1 MRIVLF
7 ILIGIMLNYVY
18 NLLLK
23 VFNLTRSNRCN
34 SKEYNRSS
42 EDMLKH
48 SIVILSLFVISL
60 IILLVGSIFKI
71 FVLGGM

>member
-34 SKEYNRSS
+34 SKEYNRSL

-48 SIVILSLFVISL
+48 SIVILSLFVIGL

>member
-34 SKEYNRSS
+34 SKEYNRSL

-48 SIVILSLFVISL
+48 SIVILSLFVIGL
-60 IILLVGSIFKI
+60 IILLVGSILKFS
-71 FVLGGM
+71 

>member
-34 SKEYNRSS
+34 SKEYNRSL

-48 SIVILSLFVISL
+48 SIVILSLFVIGL
-60 IILLVGSIFKI
+60 IILLVGSMFKI
-71 FVLGGM
+71 CV

>member
-34 SKEYNRSS
+34 NKKYNRSL

-48 SIVILSLFVISL
+48 SIVILSLFVIGL
-60 IILLVGSIFKI
+60 IILLVGSILKFS
-71 FVLGGM
+71 

>member
-23 VFNLTRSNRCN
+23 VFNLTRNNHCN
-34 SKEYNRSS
+34 SKEYNRSL
-42 EDMLKH
+42 EDILKH
-48 SIVILSLFVISL
+48 SIVILLLFVIGL
-60 IILLVGSIFKI
+60 IILLVGSILKFSQ
-71 FVLGGM
+71 

>member
-34 SKEYNRSS
+34 SKEYNRSL

-48 SIVILSLFVISL
+48 SIVILSLFVIGL

-71 FVLGGM
+71 FVVGGM

>member
-7 ILIGIMLNYVY
+7 ILLGIMLNYVY

-34 SKEYNRSS
+34 SNKEYNRLLK
-42 EDMLKH
+42 DVLKH
-48 SIVILSLFVISL
+48 SIVILSLFVIGL
-60 IILLVGSIFKI
+60 IILLVGSILKF
-71 FVLGGM
+71 L

>member
-34 SKEYNRSS
+34 SKVYNRSS

>member
-23 VFNLTRSNRCN
+23 VFNLTRNNRCN
-34 SKEYNRSS
+34 SKEYNRSL

-48 SIVILSLFVISL
+48 SIVILSLFVIGL
-60 IILLVGSIFKI
+60 IILLVGSILKFSY
-71 FVLGGM
+71 